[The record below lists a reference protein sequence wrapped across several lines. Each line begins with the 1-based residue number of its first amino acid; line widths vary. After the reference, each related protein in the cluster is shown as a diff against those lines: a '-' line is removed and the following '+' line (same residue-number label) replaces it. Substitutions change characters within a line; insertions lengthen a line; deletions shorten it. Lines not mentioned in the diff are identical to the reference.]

1 MVVWC
6 RALLLLNAALLWS
19 WLLLCA
25 ALYAVL
31 LEAGWNALFFEADRS
46 NGLLELLCSSL
57 ARFCWVAAICSLVCY
72 ASRSWLDCFAF

>member
-1 MVVWC
+1 LIKKKE
-6 RALLLLNAALLWS
+6 RALSAALYALLWS

-31 LEAGWNALFFEADRS
+31 LEAGWNVLFFKADRF

-57 ARFCWVAAICSLVCY
+57 ARFC
-72 ASRSWLDCFAF
+72 